1 MLEKASEWI
10 KKALIHL
17 ETEFSKLQLG
27 RANPAMVEG
36 ILVEQYGSFWP
47 IKNVASLTLLDSQTI
62 SIQPWDRTLIH
73 KIAKAITE
81 ENLWLNPQTNA
92 DGIMIKVPPL
102 TEERRREA
110 VKIARNMAEEAK
122 VWVRNARSDSHK
134 LISQAEDSKEISEDM
149 AKDYERDLQK
159 LVDEAN
165 KQVDELFKKKESD
178 ILKV

>member
-10 KKALIHL
+10 KKALTHL
-17 ETEFSKLQLG
+17 ETEFSKLQVG

-36 ILVEQYGSFWP
+36 ILVEQYGSFGP

-110 VKIARNMAEEAK
+110 VKIAKNMTEEAK
-122 VWVRNARSDSHK
+122 VWIRNARADSHK
-134 LISQAEDSKEISEDM
+134 LISQAEDDKEISEDI

-159 LVDEAN
+159 LVDDAN
-165 KQVDELFKKKESD
+165 KQVDDMFKKKEVD
-178 ILKV
+178 IMKI

>member
-1 MLEKASEWI
+1 MLEKAREWI
-10 KKALIHL
+10 KKAITHL
-17 ETEFSKLQLG
+17 ETEFSKLQVG

-36 ILVEQYGSFWP
+36 ILVEQYWSLGP

-102 TEERRREA
+102 TEERRKEA
-110 VKIARNMAEEAK
+110 VKIAKNMTEEAK
-122 VWVRNARSDSHK
+122 VWIRNARADSHK
-134 LISQAEDSKEISEDM
+134 LISQAEDDKEISEDI
-149 AKDYERDLQK
+149 AKNYESDLQK
-159 LVDEAN
+159 LVDDAN
-165 KQVDELFKKKESD
+165 KQVDEMFKKKEVD
-178 ILKV
+178 IMKI